1 MNVSYRWMAPELL
14 TDSSARATFATDVY
28 SVTMTSLEIFTAS
41 DPFEGDSDALVLSQ
55 VVQNQ
60 RPDKPDDVEDELWS
74 LWGEG
79 WNQDAAKHPDMESYV
94 ERLAQLIPCGTQGV
108 GLENSIFKALG
119 RWKNKSNSCVGW

>member
-1 MNVSYRWMAPELL
+1 MNVSYRWIAPELL
-14 TDSSARATFATDVY
+14 KISSAKATLATDVY
-28 SVTMTSLEIFTAS
+28 SVTMTFLEIFTTN

-60 RPDKPDDVEDELWS
+60 RPDKPDDIEDELWS

-94 ERLAQLIPCGTQGV
+94 ERLTL
-108 GLENSIFKALG
+108 LL
-119 RWKNKSNSCVGW
+119 